1 MPSVGQ
7 RIEAYLGNLLSSK
20 KGRDAGL
27 LTRQPQFEQI
37 EPTLKVTS
45 DIGPSGTIMPKRYG
59 NDGGN
64 ELPTLTWEAIQDA
77 QEYFVI
83 SEDPDVPLPTVATHG
98 ILYGIS
104 PEITSI
110 QHADIKDVD
119 SKQRTIKNGSIKYG
133 KTLMRTP
140 YEGPRPPLNH
150 GAHRYIYT
158 VVALK
163 HPLENLPKYPGKTDF
178 LKVINEDNVL
188 AWGEWIGVYERKL
201 E

>member
-7 RIEAYLGNLLSSK
+7 RIEAYLGGLLSSK
-20 KGRDAGL
+20 RGRDAGL
-27 LTRQPQFEQI
+27 LTRQPQFDQI

-45 DIGPSGTIMPKRYG
+45 DVGPSGTTLPKQYG
-59 NDGGN
+59 NDGDN
-64 ELPTLTWEAIQDA
+64 EWPTLTWEKVPDA

-83 SEDPDVPLPTVATHG
+83 SEDPDVPLSTPATHG
-98 ILYGIS
+98 VFYSIS

-110 QHADIKDVD
+110 QHADIKGADT
-119 SKQRTIKNGSIKYG
+119 KKRTFKNGSIKYG
-133 KTLMRTP
+133 KTLMRTA

-150 GAHRYIYT
+150 GSHRYIYT

-163 HPLENLPKYPGKTDF
+163 EPLENLPSYPGKADF
-178 LKVINEDNVL
+178 VKAIKKENVL